1 MLRILIDT
9 CVWLDL
15 AKDYRNQPVIAA
27 LEYLLE
33 DDEDFGLVVPEVV
46 LEEFARNKDRVAADA
61 KRSLQSH
68 FSVVRDAVR
77 RFGDEKDVEATVK
90 ALNEVDHSAVY
101 KGEAV
106 NESIVRIEQLLS
118 AAKAIPATET
128 IKARAADRALNG
140 VAPFRSHRQKNSIA
154 DAIIIETYANEV
166 HQASSEND
174 QFAFITHNKADFSQD
189 GGDHR
194 MPHPDLMPLFDDV
207 SSRYWTSLPD
217 LLNDL
222 DEDLL
227 ANYDLQLYGATQV
240 RGFSEILEA
249 EHLLYRQ
256 VWYNRHQNLRINIE
270 RGQEKVVTNEEYRAA
285 KPVQRRRMTTEG
297 TWKLAQEA
305 ARKTEAE
312 IGVENCGPWN
322 DFEWGMVNGKLSALR
337 WVIGE
342 EWDML
347 DT

>member
-1 MLRILIDT
+1 MLRILVDT

-27 LEYLLE
+27 IEDLLN
-33 DDEDFGLVVPEVV
+33 DEGFSLIVPQVV
-46 LEEFARNKDRVAADA
+46 LDEFARNKDRVAADA

-68 FSVVRDAVR
+68 FSLVRDAVR
-77 RFGDEKDVEATVK
+77 RFGDEKLIAATIK
-90 ALNEVDHSAVY
+90 SLDEVDHSAVY

-106 NESIVRIEQLLS
+106 NESIERIERLLS
-118 AAKAIPATET
+118 AANAIPATEA
-128 IKARAADRALNG
+128 IKARAADRALCG
-140 VAPFRSHRQKNSIA
+140 IAPFHRQKNSIG
-154 DAIIIETYANEV
+154 DAIIIETYASQLGQEGS
-166 HQASSEND
+166 AED
-174 QFAFITHNKADFSQD
+174 EFAFVTHNKADFSQER
-189 GGDHR
+189 GDHR
-194 MPHPDLMPLFDDV
+194 QPHADLVALFDGV
-207 SSRYWTSLPD
+207 RSGYWTSLAD

-227 ANYDLQLYGATQV
+227 ANYDLELYGATQV

-256 VWYNRHQNLRINIE
+256 VWYNRHQNLRISIE
-270 RGQEKVVTNEEYRAA
+270 RGRRTVVSTEEWDEA
-285 KPVQRRRMTTEG
+285 KPKQRSRMITEG
-297 TWKLAQEA
+297 TWKLAREA

-312 IGVENCGPWN
+312 VGIENLGPWD
-322 DFEWGMVNGKLSALR
+322 DFEWGMLNGKLSALR
-337 WVIGE
+337 WVLGE

>member
-1 MLRILIDT
+1 MLRILVDT

-15 AKDYRNQPVIAA
+15 AKDYRSQPIIAA
-27 LEYLLE
+27 LEDVLGH
-33 DDEDFGLVVPEVV
+33 EDFELIVPQVV
-46 LEEFARNKDRVAADA
+46 LDEFARNKDRVAADA

-68 FSVVRDAVR
+68 FSLVRDAVR
-77 RFGDEKDVEATVK
+77 RFGDEKDVEATIK
-90 ALNEVDHSAVY
+90 ALNEADHSAVY

-106 NESIVRIEQLLS
+106 NESIERIERLLF
-118 AAKAIPATET
+118 AAKVVPTTEA

-140 VAPFRSHRQKNSIA
+140 VAPFHRPKNSIG
-154 DAIIIETYANEV
+154 DAIIIETYANEIE
-166 HQASSEND
+166 QAGSAGDE
-174 QFAFITHNKADFSQD
+174 FAFITHNKADFSQE

-194 MPHPDLMPLFDDV
+194 KPHVDLLPLFDGVRSRFWV
-207 SSRYWTSLPD
+207 SLAD

-270 RGQEKVVTNEEYRAA
+270 RGREKVVSDEEWRAA

-297 TWKLAQEA
+297 TWKLAQAA

-312 IGVENCGPWN
+312 IGIENCGPWDN
-322 DFEWGMVNGKLSALR
+322 FEWGMINGKLSALR
-337 WVIGE
+337 WVLGD

>member
-27 LEYLLE
+27 LEDILNHGDVALI
-33 DDEDFGLVVPEVV
+33 VPQVV
-46 LEEFARNKDRVAADA
+46 LDEFARNKDRVAADA

-68 FSVVRDAVR
+68 FSLVRDAVR
-77 RFGDEKDVEATVK
+77 RFGEGEYIDATIK

-106 NESIVRIEQLLS
+106 TESMVRIDRLLS
-118 AAKAIPATET
+118 AAEAIPATPA
-128 IKARAADRALNG
+128 IKARAADRALDG
-140 VAPFRSHRQKNSIA
+140 IAPYHRQKNSIG
-154 DAIIIETYANEV
+154 DAIIIETYAE
-166 HQASSEND
+166 QIALEGRAD
-174 QFAFITHNKADFSQD
+174 DEFAFITHNKADFSQE

-194 MPHPDLMPLFDDV
+194 QPHPDLVPLFEGKR
-207 SSRYWTSLPD
+207 SNYWTSLAD

-240 RGFSEILEA
+240 RGFSEIIEA

-256 VWYNRHQNLRINIE
+256 VWYNRHENRRIAIE
-270 RGQEKVVTNEEYRAA
+270 RGREKVVSAEEWNAS
-285 KPVQRRRMTTEG
+285 KPKQRRRMITEAV
-297 TWKLAQEA
+297 WELAQEA
-305 ARKTEAE
+305 ARQTEAE
-312 IGVENCGPWN
+312 IGIENLGPWD
-322 DFEWGMVNGKLSALR
+322 DFEWGMLNGKWSALR
-337 WVIGE
+337 WVLGD

>member
-27 LEYLLE
+27 LEDILNHGDVELI
-33 DDEDFGLVVPEVV
+33 VPQVV
-46 LEEFARNKDRVAADA
+46 LDEFARNKDRVAADA

-68 FSVVRDAVR
+68 FSLVRDAVR
-77 RFGDEKDVEATVK
+77 RFGEDQYIDATIK

-106 NESIVRIEQLLS
+106 TESMVRIERLL
-118 AAKAIPATET
+118 AAAEAIPATPA
-128 IKARAADRALNG
+128 IKARAADRALDG
-140 VAPFRSHRQKNSIA
+140 IAPYHRQKNSIG
-154 DAIIIETYANEV
+154 DAIIIETYAE
-166 HQASSEND
+166 QMGLEGRADDE
-174 QFAFITHNKADFSQD
+174 FAFITHNKADFSQE

-194 MPHPDLMPLFDDV
+194 QPHSDLVPLFDGKR
-207 SSRYWTSLPD
+207 SIYWTSLAD

-240 RGFSEILEA
+240 RGFSEIIEA

-256 VWYNRHQNLRINIE
+256 VWYNRHENRRIDIE
-270 RGQEKVVTNEEYRAA
+270 RGREKVVSAEEWKAA
-285 KPVQRRRMTTEG
+285 KPRQRNRMITEAV
-297 TWKLAQEA
+297 WKLAQEA

-312 IGVENCGPWN
+312 VGVENLGPWDN
-322 DFEWGMVNGKLSALR
+322 FEWGMLNGKLSALR
-337 WVIGE
+337 WVLGD

>member
-27 LEYLLE
+27 LEYLLT
-33 DDEDFGLVVPEVV
+33 DEDFGLIVPEVV

-68 FSVVRDAVR
+68 FSLVRDAVR

-106 NESIVRIEQLLS
+106 TESIDRIEQLL
-118 AAKAIPATET
+118 AAARALPATEF
-128 IKARAADRALNG
+128 IKAHAADRALNR
-140 VAPFRSHRQKNSIA
+140 VAPFHRQKNSIG
-154 DAIIIETYANEV
+154 DAIIIETYANEIR
-166 HQASSEND
+166 QSISED
-174 QFAFITHNKADFSQD
+174 DEFAFITHNKADFSEE

-194 MPHPDLMPLFDDV
+194 KPHTDLVPLFDGV
-207 SSRYWTSLPD
+207 RSRYWTSLAD

-227 ANYDLQLYGATQV
+227 ANYDLELYGATQV
-240 RGFSEILEA
+240 RGFYEILEA

-270 RGQEKVVTNEEYRAA
+270 RGRDKVVTDEEWRAA
-285 KPVQRRRMTTEG
+285 KPVQRRRMITEG
-297 TWKLAQEA
+297 TWKGAQEA

-312 IGVENCGPWN
+312 VGIENLGPWDN
-322 DFEWGMVNGKLSALR
+322 FEWGMINGKLSALR
-337 WVIGE
+337 WVLGD